1 MASGNK
7 STGAERREKLRREF
21 WRDEDAWTGENEK
34 GWFRAPRTLPLLLA
48 LLGEK
53 GLSGN
58 QDPTRV
64 YVELLARHI
73 DGGVIEMGHE
83 GDHAFAAG
91 YDGRRG
97 MRTWRERMRTL
108 EKLGFIKTRRIGN
121 QDFKYVLLVHP
132 TTAIQHLRDSG
143 RVSDHWWD
151 TYRARQLETK
161 EATHEMRIS
170 AKEGQKVVSMP
181 TKPVNAKKAGAG
193 KS

>member
-1 MASGNK
+1 MSSGNK
-7 STGAERREKLRREF
+7 STGSERREKLRKEF
-21 WRDEDAWTGENEK
+21 WLDEDAWTGENEK

-53 GLSGN
+53 SLSGS
-58 QDPTRV
+58 QDPTKV

-91 YDGRRG
+91 YDGTRG
-97 MRTWRERMRTL
+97 IRTWRERMRTL
-108 EKLGFIKTRRIGN
+108 EKLGFIKARRVGN

-132 TTAIQHLRDSG
+132 TVAIQWLRDAG
-143 RVSDHWWD
+143 KVPDYWWD

-161 EATHEMRIS
+161 EATYETRVS
-170 AKEGQKVVSMP
+170 AKKGQKVLSMP
-181 TKPVNAKKAGAG
+181 AGPLKAKKAAG

>member
-7 STGAERREKLRREF
+7 STGAERREKLRKEF

-53 GLSGN
+53 NLSRN
-58 QDPTRV
+58 QDPTKV

-83 GDHAFAAG
+83 GDDAFAAG
-91 YDGRRG
+91 YDGPRG
-97 MRTWRERMRTL
+97 VRTWQERMKTL
-108 EKLGFIKTRRIGN
+108 ERLGLIKTRHVGN

-132 TTAIQHLRDSG
+132 TVAIQRLREAG
-143 RVSDHWWD
+143 KVPDHWWD
-151 TYRARQLETK
+151 AYRAGSLKRKKQLT
-161 EATHEMRIS
+161 R
-170 AKEGQKVVSMP
+170 
-181 TKPVNAKKAGAG
+181 
-193 KS
+193 